1 MQNVFFNQKKL
12 IKLLRKG
19 DTRAYSYMVDLY
31 YKKLCDYA
39 SNLAR
44 DNFKSEDIVQN
55 VIIRMWQHREKL
67 NPNISIKNYLY
78 KSVYNEF
85 IDQYRKEI
93 AVTKL
98 EKKYIEGLDIVI
110 EIKDV
115 SETNRLMTLVQNEI
129 EQLPPKCK
137 ETFLLSKQDGLTY
150 VEIAEYQNVSV
161 NTVEKQM
168 VKAFS
173 ILRKKMKE
181 KMMSFIFLLFE
192 KKALVKRPSSS
203 TGRFFYGYT
212 SFLFSRNGSIS
223 QNSFANYFRIF
234 KGRYR

>member
-1 MQNVFFNQKKL
+1 MRYVFSNQKKL
-12 IKLLRKG
+12 IKHLRKG
-19 DTRAYSYMVDLY
+19 NTAAYSYLVDLH

-55 VIIRMWQHREKL
+55 VITRMWINRKKL
-67 NPNISIKNYLY
+67 SPDISIKNYLY

-93 AVTKL
+93 AVTIL
-98 EKKYIEGLDIVI
+98 EKKYIEGLETII

-115 SETNRLMTLVQNEI
+115 PETNKLMTLVQNEI
-129 EQLPPKCK
+129 EQLPPRCK

-181 KMMSFIFLLFE
+181 KVMSFMFLLFNI
-192 KKALVKRPSSS
+192 KSS
-203 TGRFFYGYT
+203 
-212 SFLFSRNGSIS
+212 
-223 QNSFANYFRIF
+223 
-234 KGRYR
+234 

>member
-1 MQNVFFNQKKL
+1 MRYVFSNQKKL
-12 IKLLRKG
+12 IKHLRKG
-19 DTRAYSYMVDLY
+19 NTAAYSYLVGLH

-55 VIIRMWQHREKL
+55 VITRMWINRKKL
-67 NPNISIKNYLY
+67 SPDISIKNYLY

-93 AVTKL
+93 AVTIL
-98 EKKYIEGLDIVI
+98 EKKYIEGLETII

-115 SETNRLMTLVQNEI
+115 PETNKLMTLVQNEI
-129 EQLPPKCK
+129 EQLPPRCK

-181 KMMSFIFLLFE
+181 KVMSFMFLLFNI
-192 KKALVKRPSSS
+192 KSS
-203 TGRFFYGYT
+203 
-212 SFLFSRNGSIS
+212 
-223 QNSFANYFRIF
+223 
-234 KGRYR
+234 

>member
-1 MQNVFFNQKKL
+1 LRYVFSSQKKL
-12 IKLLRKG
+12 IKHLKKG
-19 DTRAYSYMVDLY
+19 DTLAYSYIVDLY

-44 DNFKSEDIVQN
+44 DNYKSEDIVQN
-55 VIIRMWQHREKL
+55 VITRMWQHRKKL
-67 NPNISIKNYLY
+67 DANISIKNYLY

-85 IDQYRKEI
+85 IDQYRKEK
-93 AVTKL
+93 AVTVL
-98 EKKYIEGLDIVI
+98 EKKYIEGLDNFVELID
-110 EIKDV
+110 EK
-115 SETNRLMTLVQNEI
+115 EANRLLTLVQHEI
-129 EQLPPKCK
+129 EKLPPKCK

-181 KMMSFIFLLFE
+181 KVMSIIFLLFDTQ
-192 KKALVKRPSSS
+192 K
-203 TGRFFYGYT
+203 T
-212 SFLFSRNGSIS
+212 
-223 QNSFANYFRIF
+223 
-234 KGRYR
+234 

>member
-1 MQNVFFNQKKL
+1 MRYVFSSQKKL
-12 IKLLRKG
+12 IKHLKKG
-19 DTRAYSYMVDLY
+19 DTLAYSYIVDLY

-44 DNFKSEDIVQN
+44 DNYKSEDIVQN
-55 VIIRMWQHREKL
+55 VITRMWQHRKKL
-67 NPNISIKNYLY
+67 DANISIKNYLY

-85 IDQYRKEI
+85 IDQYRKEK
-93 AVTKL
+93 AVTVL
-98 EKKYIEGLDIVI
+98 EKKYIEGLDNFVELID
-110 EIKDV
+110 EK
-115 SETNRLMTLVQNEI
+115 EANRLLTLVQHEI
-129 EQLPPKCK
+129 EKLPPKCK

-181 KMMSFIFLLFE
+181 KVMSIIFLLFDTQ
-192 KKALVKRPSSS
+192 K
-203 TGRFFYGYT
+203 T
-212 SFLFSRNGSIS
+212 
-223 QNSFANYFRIF
+223 
-234 KGRYR
+234 

>member
-1 MQNVFFNQKKL
+1 MHNVFFSQKKL
-12 IKLLRKG
+12 IKLLKKG
-19 DTRAYSYMVDLY
+19 EARAYSYMVDLY

-55 VIIRMWQHREKL
+55 VFIRMWQQREKL
-67 NPNISIKNYLY
+67 NANVSIKNYLY

-98 EKKYIEGLDIVI
+98 EKKYIEGLDMII
-110 EIKDV
+110 EIKDTP
-115 SETNRLMTLVQNEI
+115 ETNRLMILVQNEI

-181 KMMSFIFLLFE
+181 KVMSLMFLLFNI
-192 KKALVKRPSSS
+192 KS
-203 TGRFFYGYT
+203 T
-212 SFLFSRNGSIS
+212 
-223 QNSFANYFRIF
+223 
-234 KGRYR
+234 

>member
-1 MQNVFFNQKKL
+1 MRYVFSNQKKL
-12 IKLLRKG
+12 IKHLRKG
-19 DTRAYSYMVDLY
+19 NTAAYSYLVDLH

-55 VIIRMWQHREKL
+55 VITRMWINRKKL
-67 NPNISIKNYLY
+67 SPDISIKNYLY

-93 AVTKL
+93 AVTIL
-98 EKKYIEGLDIVI
+98 EKKYIEGLETII
-110 EIKDV
+110 EIKDIP
-115 SETNRLMTLVQNEI
+115 ETNKLMTLVQNEI
-129 EQLPPKCK
+129 EQLPPRCK

-181 KMMSFIFLLFE
+181 KVMSFMFLLFNI
-192 KKALVKRPSSS
+192 KSS
-203 TGRFFYGYT
+203 
-212 SFLFSRNGSIS
+212 
-223 QNSFANYFRIF
+223 
-234 KGRYR
+234 

>member
-1 MQNVFFNQKKL
+1 MRYVFSSQKKL
-12 IKLLRKG
+12 IKHLKKG
-19 DTRAYSYMVDLY
+19 NTGAYSYLVDLH

-39 SNLAR
+39 NNLAR

-55 VIIRMWQHREKL
+55 VITRMWLNRKKL
-67 NPNISIKNYLY
+67 SPDISIKNYLY

-85 IDQYRKEI
+85 IDQYRKET
-93 AVTKL
+93 AVTIL
-98 EKKYIEGLDIVI
+98 EKKYIEGLDKVV
-110 EIKDV
+110 EVQDGG
-115 SETNRLMTLVQNEI
+115 ETNRLMTLVKNEI

-150 VEIAEYQNVSV
+150 IEIAEYQNVSI

-181 KMMSFIFLLFE
+181 KMMSFIFLLFGINN
-192 KKALVKRPSSS
+192 
-203 TGRFFYGYT
+203 T
-212 SFLFSRNGSIS
+212 
-223 QNSFANYFRIF
+223 
-234 KGRYR
+234 